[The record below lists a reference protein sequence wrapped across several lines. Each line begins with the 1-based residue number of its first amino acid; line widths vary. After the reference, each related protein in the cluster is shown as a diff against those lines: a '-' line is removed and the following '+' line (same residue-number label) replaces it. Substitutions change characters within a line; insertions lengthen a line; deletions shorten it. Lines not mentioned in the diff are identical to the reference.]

1 MDPYSYVLDR
11 DLKYQIRQAHKQDW
25 PVTIILEEASFWQHE
40 LETSQCP
47 LVLVLFPERSSQ
59 GVSRSS

>member
-25 PVTIILEEASFWQHE
+25 PVTIILDEASFWQHE
-40 LETSQCP
+40 
-47 LVLVLFPERSSQ
+47 
-59 GVSRSS
+59 